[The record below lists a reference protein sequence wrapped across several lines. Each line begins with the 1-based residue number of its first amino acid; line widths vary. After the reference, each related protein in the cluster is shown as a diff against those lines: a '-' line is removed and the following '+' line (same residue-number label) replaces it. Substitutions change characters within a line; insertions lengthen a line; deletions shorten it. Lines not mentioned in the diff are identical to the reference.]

1 MSSDRIRIQ
10 CDISSYTPFNFRKQY
25 IKIFSFFAN
34 NILKYFPFQDPVYE
48 TGGKVRKIFF

>member
-10 CDISSYTPFNFRKQY
+10 CDISSYTPFIFRKQY

-48 TGGKVRKIFF
+48 TGGKVRNFF